1 MEKLSYE
8 DLLYLV
14 EKPSRYIGGEL
25 NAVIKPQGS
34 YSVHFGFAFPD
45 VYEVGMS
52 HLGSHILY
60 FALNKEQH
68 IYCERI
74 YSPWPDMEALHRQH
88 NIPLL
93 TVETRSPIGEL
104 DIIGFTLQHEM
115 GYTNV
120 LNILDLGGIPLQ
132 KTDRTNEHP
141 LVIAGGPVA
150 YHAEPMA
157 DFIDCFMLG
166 EGEELLVEFVN
177 LYAQH
182 KPNFNR
188 RAFLEAAAQIQGVY
202 VPEFYDVTYKADG
215 TVESITTNTPFAPN
229 KVTKRIIE
237 NMDEAFYPDRMIV
250 PYSDVVHD
258 RSMIELFRGCTRGCR
273 FCQAGMI
280 YRPLRE
286 KSAETV
292 LRQARLMTQNTGY
305 EEMSLTSLSTMD
317 YTKLPQVV
325 SALMNEHEQKKVGVS
340 LPSLRM
346 DSLSVQILQDIQKV
360 RKTGLTFAP
369 EAGSQRMRN
378 VINKNVTD
386 EDIDKTVKEVFA
398 LGWARLKLYFMIG
411 LPTET
416 TADLEGINEIGNRV
430 TFAYKQLP
438 KEMRALQDVAVTIS
452 TSTFVPKPF
461 TPFQWMAQDTLEVVK
476 EKQLMLKR
484 LINNKK
490 IKYSYHDPYISMIEG
505 TLARGDRRLGAA
517 ILKSFE
523 LGSRFDGWD
532 EFFSFDRWI
541 SAFEATGID
550 YRFYNHR
557 VRAYEECLP
566 WDHIDVG
573 VDKTFLID
581 ENERAV
587 LELTSPDCRDT
598 CLNCGVNTCLMG
610 GCCYV

>member
-1 MEKLSYE
+1 MEKQCFE
-8 DLLYLV
+8 ELLYLV

-25 NAVIKPQGS
+25 NAVVKPMAEVK
-34 YSVHFGFAFPD
+34 VHFGFAFPD

-60 FALNKEQH
+60 FALNKEEG

-74 YSPWPDMEALHRQH
+74 YSPWPDMEKLLRENQ
-88 NIPLL
+88 IPLL

-115 GYTNV
+115 SYTNI
-120 LNILDLGGIPLQ
+120 LNILDLGGIPLL
-132 KTDRTNEHP
+132 KTKRDNSHP

-157 DFIDCFMLG
+157 DFIDVMLLG
-166 EGEELLVEFVN
+166 EGEELIVEFTK
-177 LYAQH
+177 LYEVH
-182 KPNFNR
+182 KPTFDR
-188 RAFLEAAAQIQGVY
+188 QKFLEAAAAIEGVY
-202 VPEFYDVTYKADG
+202 IPEFYDVTYKPDG
-215 TVESITTNTPFAPN
+215 TVLAVVPNNSAAPI
-229 KVTKRIIE
+229 KVTKRIIVD
-237 NMDEAFYPDRMIV
+237 MDAAFYPDRMIV
-250 PYSDVVHD
+250 PYSDVVHG

-280 YRPLRE
+280 YRPVRE
-286 KSAETV
+286 KSAQTV
-292 LRQARLMTQNTGY
+292 IRQARLMTQNTGY

-317 YTKLPQVV
+317 YTKLAEVV
-325 SALMNEHEQKKVGVS
+325 STLTVEHEQKKIGVS

-346 DSLSVQILQDIQKV
+346 DSFSVQILQDIQKV

-369 EAGSQRMRN
+369 EAGSQRMRD

-386 EDIDKTVKEVFA
+386 EDIDRTVNEVFQ
-398 LGWARLKLYFMIG
+398 LGWSRIKLYFMIG

-416 TADLEGINEIGNRV
+416 TEDLEGINEIGNKV
-430 TFAYKQLP
+430 TFAYKSLP
-438 KEMRALQDVAVTIS
+438 REMRAQQDVAVTIS

-476 EKQLMLKR
+476 EKQAMLRR
-484 LINNKK
+484 LITNKK
-490 IKYSYHDPYISMIEG
+490 IKYAYHDPYISMIEG
-505 TLARGDRRLGAA
+505 VLARGDRRLGAA

-532 EFFSFDRWI
+532 EFFKFETWMR
-541 SAFEATGID
+541 AFEDAGIE
-550 YRFYNHR
+550 YAFYNHR
-557 VRAYEECLP
+557 VRPYDECLP

-573 VDKTFLID
+573 VEKTFLID

-587 LELTSPDCRDT
+587 KGLVSPDCRDT